1 MAPAEL
7 WAQGAV
13 FPPSPPPPALGLFLS
28 GFSPRG
34 LANLLNVHYVLSTIL
49 RASTQEALQEF
60 QEVSGFLP
68 FYRPGNER
76 SEVKQLV

>member
-1 MAPAEL
+1 MAPAEA

-13 FPPSPPPPALGLFLS
+13 FPPSPPPPAFGLFLS

-34 LANLLNVHYVLSTIL
+34 LPHLLNVHYTLSTIL
-49 RASTQEALQEF
+49 RAFTQEALQGF

-68 FYRPGNER
+68 FYRPGNQR